1 MKEKCGGV
9 QQQRGIWSAPR
20 SVQAGAVCSVFRGM
34 CYSQSILAEK
44 AASGHKSPLSQEANP
59 LLDIRGQLSC
69 SLFLHF
75 SAVVRELL
83 IGVSS
88 QGKQAE

>member
-1 MKEKCGGV
+1 MSSSREVSGLLPVAFKQGLFDLFSEGCV
-9 QQQRGIWSAPR
+9 N
-20 SVQAGAVCSVFRGM
+20 
-34 CYSQSILAEK
+34 SQSILAEK

-59 LLDIRGQLSC
+59 LLDICGQLSC

-88 QGKQAE
+88 QGKQAQ